1 MIIVNT
7 DFIEG
12 KKLGMINNVRGTTAS
27 ANRLNEESSIATK
40 RMVDKA
46 KAMGADAVINVRYA
60 SIISMNSTT
69 ELIAFGTAVK
79 FI

>member
-60 SIISMNSTT
+60 SIISMNFDASIR
-69 ELIAFGTAVK
+69 LL
-79 FI
+79 